1 VIDVGVQPTPP
12 VARSVVDED
21 ADAGV
26 VITPSHNPVPDNGI
40 RLWRADGRA
49 FGEDANARTS
59 EIVERE
65 AFDFAGWNA
74 PGDCS
79 RVDG

>member
-1 VIDVGVQPTPP
+1 MVDVGVQPTPT

-21 ADAGV
+21 VDVGV
-26 VITPSHNPVPDNGI
+26 VITPSHNPVPDNEI
-40 RLWRADGRA
+40 KLWRTDGRA
-49 FGEDANARTS
+49 FGEDANARIS

-65 AFDFAGWNA
+65 AFDFAVWNA
-74 PGDCS
+74 LGDHS